1 MHHAIRNSLLVGTG
15 GFFGS
20 ALRYLLAA
28 VLHKSSPAL
37 PIGTLAANV
46 LGCFIIGIICHTV
59 PMGRALNENMRMILA
74 LGFCGG
80 LTTASSFIQQTAN
93 MHRTGNSAHAA
104 SYLALTIALSFVA
117 FYAGLYVSKLIV
129 KN

>member
-1 MHHAIRNSLLVGTG
+1 MHAAIRNSLLVGTG

-20 ALRYLLAA
+20 ALRYLLGAIF
-28 VLHKSSPAL
+28 HKSSPAL
-37 PIGTLAANV
+37 PIGTLLANV
-46 LGCFIIGIICHTV
+46 LGCFMIGIICHTV
-59 PMGRALNENMRMILA
+59 PIGRAMSENMKMILA

-104 SYLALTIALSFVA
+104 SYLALTMALSFVA

-129 KN
+129 KH